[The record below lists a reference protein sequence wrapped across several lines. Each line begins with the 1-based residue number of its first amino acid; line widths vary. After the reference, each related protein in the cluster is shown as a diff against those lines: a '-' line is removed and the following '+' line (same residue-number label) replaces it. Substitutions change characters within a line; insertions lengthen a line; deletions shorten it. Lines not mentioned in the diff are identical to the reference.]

1 MAFGLHFP
9 VEFEVMEVTLNSSE
23 GNHAENTHNKKKP
36 RNNVKIGKYWREKSI
51 CKIIWKISN

>member
-23 GNHAENTHNKKKP
+23 GNHAENTHNKKKAQ
-36 RNNVKIGKYWREKSI
+36 KQ
-51 CKIIWKISN
+51 CKNWKILEGKKYM